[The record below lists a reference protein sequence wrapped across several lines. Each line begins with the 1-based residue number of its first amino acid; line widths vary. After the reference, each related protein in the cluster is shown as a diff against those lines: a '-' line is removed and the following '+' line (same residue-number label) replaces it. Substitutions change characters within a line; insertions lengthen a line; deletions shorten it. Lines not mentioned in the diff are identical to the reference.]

1 MLMNMVATYIETEE
15 IMSNH
20 NKIDNSKLR
29 I

>member
-1 MLMNMVATYIETEE
+1 MVATYIETEE